1 MKIKDVIKK
10 GNYLLI
16 DLRMDVEFEEGTVG
30 DAINIEPYMLESHR
44 EFILNEPRD
53 IVFFCDGGL
62 LASEAKYRFRE
73 RTTYAATT
81 EELLSL
87 V

>member
-1 MKIKDVIKK
+1 MELKDVIKK

-44 EFILNEPRD
+44 QFILEEPRD
-53 IVFFCDGGL
+53 IIFFCEGGFM
-62 LASEAKYRFRE
+62 ANEAKYRFKE
-73 RTTYAATT
+73 RVTYATT
-81 EELLSL
+81 KDELLTII
-87 V
+87 